1 MRVTV
6 STLNTL
12 VSITISL
19 AVPCR
24 VSRNIFRLNH
34 DFHLAKAA
42 SAAGLVLAREG
53 KTA

>member
-6 STLNTL
+6 SIRNTL

-19 AVPCR
+19 AAPCR
-24 VSRNIFRLNH
+24 VSRDIVRLNH

-42 SAAGLVLAREG
+42 SASGLVLAREG
-53 KTA
+53 KMA

>member
-6 STLNTL
+6 SIRNTL

-53 KTA
+53 KMA